1 MEMIPQETVT
11 MKACVLKACPCE
23 LLVCDL
29 CTCQQV
35 LVHSDKACCF
45 SVGDRVCIHYSGAM
59 SMSMP
64 PQITAE
70 SICHLRRC

>member
-1 MEMIPQETVT
+1 MENTAVSVT
-11 MKACVLKACPCE
+11 MCATVCQVCCCS
-23 LLVCDL
+23 LLVCDHE
-29 CTCQQV
+29 TCQQV

-70 SICHLRRC
+70 SICRLSRC

>member
-1 MEMIPQETVT
+1 MENTVVSVT
-11 MKACVLKACPCE
+11 MCATVCQVCCCS
-23 LLVCDL
+23 LLVCDHE
-29 CTCQQV
+29 TCQQV
-35 LVHSDKACCF
+35 LVHSDNARCF